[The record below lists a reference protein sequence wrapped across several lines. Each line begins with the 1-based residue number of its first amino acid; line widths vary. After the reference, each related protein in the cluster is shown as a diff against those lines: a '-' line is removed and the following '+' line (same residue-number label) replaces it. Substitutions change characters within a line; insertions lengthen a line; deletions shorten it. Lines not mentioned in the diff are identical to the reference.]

1 MKALKWAFFMIEF
14 SQNISWL
21 IPVVLVCTG
30 ISGGLY
36 FFNQSNY
43 SKQLRIV
50 LTILRFTALL
60 LISLFLLDP
69 IIKYSSTEEEKPIF
83 IVGIDQSKSMHTD
96 SDSST
101 LKSIENILTN
111 VSERND
117 VQIEVLGFGN
127 ETITLDSLDF
137 DQNATDITN
146 YIKNVSEQ
154 YAFKNVAGHLIVSD
168 GIVNKGLD
176 PRYFNYSNKTAIDVI
191 ATGDTARK
199 IDQRISNVRYNRL
212 VYQGNNYPLKI
223 EVQSDFMDAKTANL
237 TVSTSSG
244 EKQSFEVT
252 YNGNQDY
259 IAIDVELE
267 ADKSGLQLITVE
279 LEPNN
284 EERNKINNKRVIPIE
299 VIDASE
305 KIALLYQTLT
315 PDIGAIKRVL
325 AIDKNLKIELFPI
338 TELSLELLTKFRLDY
353 NVLILYQ
360 LPDLKNR
367 TNPKLIKELFNLNL
381 PKLFVLG
388 ENTNVEALVSL
399 NNAISLDGKSTGM
412 FNTSSPKINTDF
424 SLFTLPK
431 NGGSIVSTYPPLEVP
446 FGEFKISGKSDCILY
461 QKIGNV
467 KSTMPMWVFSDFN
480 GEKSVFVF
488 GSGFWRWPLAEFNK
502 TQKHVLFENLVKNSV
517 SYLTVK
523 KDKRKLRI
531 LTESDYKSSNEICIR
546 AELYNDLFEAI
557 NDPEIQYELRLED
570 SLSYEFKFERD
581 DKNYTL
587 NLGKLLPGVYSYT
600 AKTAV
605 GAEELMQ
612 SGSFTVSEF
621 NMELAEQRAN
631 HELLYQITKKTEGEF
646 FTADSYKDW
655 LNKFKEQKFSSV
667 IYQQTNFKDLIDL
680 KLLFALI
687 IALLSLEWF
696 LRKKAGSL

>member
-388 ENTNVEALVSL
+388 KNTNVEALVSL

-412 FNTSSPKINTDF
+412 FNTSSSEINTDF

-531 LTESDYKSSNEICIR
+531 LTESDYKSSNEISIR